1 MTELMIQE
9 NGFNI
14 EEISAELG
22 AASVSNGL
30 GPSMPD
36 LKMNYDGE
44 NGPMGALFLK
54 MGKNGN
60 CQDNVYAKGDVR
72 FRAFSSHIQFQHWGE
87 DRELINKSL
96 LVNNKNDEARDQLGG
111 VSCSLPEYEDFWA
124 LTEEGRKAHTG
135 KDKYRVV
142 RGLVS
147 YTGNKPDGTEVTI
160 ENHPCV
166 FQGKRK
172 NYGRFYEDVTSKMAQ
187 GVNLWDFESILSKDT
202 KTNAYKKKFYVLR
215 FNPQFGEPIE
225 MDQITYDSLTHVRN
239 LITSENARIN
249 EAYKETHMQKE
260 DEEEAARIMEAVD
273 TFDADFV

>member
-9 NGFNI
+9 NGLTLD
-14 EEISAELG
+14 ELSAELN
-22 AASVSNGL
+22 AASSGK
-30 GPSMPD
+30 GSSIPD

-44 NGPMGALFLK
+44 NGLMGAFFLK

-60 CQDNVYAKGDVR
+60 CQDNVYATTDVR
-72 FRAFSSHIQFQHWGE
+72 FRAFSSHIQWQHWGE

-96 LVNNKNDEARDQLGG
+96 LVNNMRDEARDQLGG
-111 VSCSLPEYEDFWA
+111 VRCSLPKYEDFWA
-124 LTEEGRKAHTG
+124 LTEEGRKGHTG
-135 KDKYRVV
+135 KDQYRVV

-160 ENHPCV
+160 ENHPCI

-172 NYGRFYEDVTSKMAQ
+172 NYGRFFEDVTSKMPQ

-202 KTNAYKKKFYVLR
+202 KTNAYKKKFYVMR
-215 FNPQFGEPIE
+215 FIPQFANTLE
-225 MDQITYDSLTHVRN
+225 MDQITYDSLSYVKN
-239 LITSENARIN
+239 LITTENSRID
-249 EAYKETHMQKE
+249 EAYKEALMQG
-260 DEEEAARIMEAVD
+260 DDDAEAARIMEAVD